1 MKSFDNLEDKSE
13 NSYNS
18 AGESPMARA
27 EKEGAKK
34 RVVVVGGGVGGSVLA
49 HSLQSVADV
58 FLIDQKEYYEI
69 PWASLR
75 SMVEP
80 SFAERSVINYSDYL
94 PNVQI
99 ITSAATNITD
109 EEVITAGGNTV
120 AYDYLVIATGHSESL
135 PRSRE
140 ERLNEYRADFEKI
153 KSADSVLIVG
163 GGPTGVELAGEI
175 AVDFPGKKVILVHR
189 GTRLLEFIGPKASR
203 RALAWLVAKKV
214 EVILNQSV
222 NLNFSSDGIF
232 QTSAGETIT
241 ADCHFVCAGKPVG
254 SSWIKET
261 ILSDSLDIHG
271 RLMVDKHLRVRGRN
285 NIFAIGDI
293 TDVKEIKQGYLAQ
306 SHAQVTAKNIKKLIM
321 GGSEIKMAA
330 YKPGSDMALVSLGRK
345 QGVAQFPIVTI
356 SGCIP
361 GLIKSGDLFVGKTRK
376 QLGLKP

>member
-1 MKSFDNLEDKSE
+1 MNSFDNLEDKSE

-49 HSLQSVADV
+49 HSLQSVVDV
-58 FLIDQKEYYEI
+58 VLIDQKEYYEI

-80 SFAERSVINYSDYL
+80 SFAERSVINHSDYL
-94 PNVQI
+94 PSVQI

-120 AYDYLVIATGHSESL
+120 AYDYLVIATGHSEPL

-153 KSADSVLIVG
+153 KSANSVLIVG

-203 RALAWLVAKKV
+203 RALDWLVAKKV

-241 ADCHFVCAGKPVG
+241 ADCHFVCTGKPVG

-261 ILSDSLDIHG
+261 ILRDSLDIHE

-293 TDVKEIKQGYLAQ
+293 TDVKEIKQGYLVQ

-321 GGSEIKMAA
+321 GASESKLAA
-330 YKPGSDMALVSLGRK
+330 YKTGSDMALVSLGRK
-345 QGVAQFPIVTI
+345 QGVAQFPIMTI

>member
-1 MKSFDNLEDKSE
+1 
-13 NSYNS
+13 
-18 AGESPMARA
+18 MARA

-34 RVVVVGGGVGGSVLA
+34 RVVVVGGGAGGSVVA

-58 FLIDQKEYYEI
+58 VLIDQKEYFEI

-80 SFAERSVINYSDYL
+80 SFAERSVINHSDYL

-109 EEVITAGGNTV
+109 KEVTTAEGNTV

-135 PRSRE
+135 PRSKA

-153 KSADSVLIVG
+153 ESANSVLIVG

-175 AVDFPGKKVILVHR
+175 AVDFPGKKVTLVHR

-203 RALAWLVAKKV
+203 RALDWLVAKKV

-222 NLNFSSDGIF
+222 NLDFSSDGIF

-241 ADCHFVCAGKPVG
+241 ADCHFVCTGKPVG

-261 ILSDSLDIHG
+261 ILRDSLDIHG

-285 NIFAIGDI
+285 KIFAVGDI
-293 TDVKEIKQGYLAQ
+293 TDVKELRQGYLAQ
-306 SHAQVTAKNIKKLIM
+306 SHAQVTAKNIKKLMM
-321 GGSEIKMAA
+321 GGSESNMAA
-330 YKPGSDMALVSLGRK
+330 YKPGSAMALVSLGRK

-376 QLGLKP
+376 LLGLKP

>member
-1 MKSFDNLEDKSE
+1 MNSFDNLEDKSE

-49 HSLQSVADV
+49 HSLQSVVDV
-58 FLIDQKEYYEI
+58 VLIDQKEYYEI

-80 SFAERSVINYSDYL
+80 SFAERSVINHSDYL
-94 PNVQI
+94 PSVQI

-120 AYDYLVIATGHSESL
+120 AYDYLVIATGHSEPL

-153 KSADSVLIVG
+153 KSANSVLIVG

-203 RALAWLVAKKV
+203 RALDWLVAKKV

-241 ADCHFVCAGKPVG
+241 ADCHFVCTGKPVG

-261 ILSDSLDIHG
+261 ILRDSLDIHE

-293 TDVKEIKQGYLAQ
+293 TDVK
-306 SHAQVTAKNIKKLIM
+306 
-321 GGSEIKMAA
+321 
-330 YKPGSDMALVSLGRK
+330 VSPSNLFSM
-345 QGVAQFPIVTI
+345 VLF
-356 SGCIP
+356 GCNY
-361 GLIKSGDLFVGKTRK
+361 
-376 QLGLKP
+376 

>member
-1 MKSFDNLEDKSE
+1 
-13 NSYNS
+13 
-18 AGESPMARA
+18 MARA

-49 HSLQSVADV
+49 HSLQSVVDV
-58 FLIDQKEYYEI
+58 VLIDQKEYYEI

-80 SFAERSVINYSDYL
+80 SFAERSVINHSDYL
-94 PNVQI
+94 PSVQI

-120 AYDYLVIATGHSESL
+120 AYDYLVIATGHSEPL

-153 KSADSVLIVG
+153 KSANSVLIVG

-203 RALAWLVAKKV
+203 RALDWLVAKKV

-241 ADCHFVCAGKPVG
+241 ADCHFVCTGKPVG

-261 ILSDSLDIHG
+261 ILRDSLDIHE

-293 TDVKEIKQGYLAQ
+293 TDVKEIKQGYLVQ

-321 GGSEIKMAA
+321 GASESKLAA
-330 YKPGSDMALVSLGRK
+330 YKTGSDMALVSLGRK
-345 QGVAQFPIVTI
+345 QGVAQFPIMTI